1 MSEIMDLVRD
11 SMSALRMMPCRC
23 EHNVPY
29 AGCAVEQIV
38 TRQCKRCEV
47 LAKYDALQL
56 RHPPT
61 PDSGDAA
68 GA

>member
-1 MSEIMDLVRD
+1 MSEIMDLVHD

-23 EHNVPY
+23 LHNVPY
-29 AGCAVEQIV
+29 AGGAVEQVV
-38 TRQCKRCEV
+38 THQCKRCEV
-47 LAKYDALQL
+47 LAKYDVL

-68 GA
+68 GKGR